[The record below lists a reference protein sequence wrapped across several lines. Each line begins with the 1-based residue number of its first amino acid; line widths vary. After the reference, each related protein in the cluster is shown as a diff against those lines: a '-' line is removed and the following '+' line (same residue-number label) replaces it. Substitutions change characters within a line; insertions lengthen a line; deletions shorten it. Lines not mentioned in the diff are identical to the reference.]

1 MPVTISYDLQTNDN
15 NDRNYVRSMLERFHW
30 RRLGGSVFR
39 YEGVEDAAGDLQED
53 WLNHVAPALM
63 FMRSY
68 AIQHGIT
75 FRFFTLDAQS
85 VAFVD
90 HSDAGLPF
98 GLQPQTGAQIV
109 FADPTNQQSS
119 QQTIRDF
126 IDAGTAATA

>member
-1 MPVTISYDLQTNDN
+1 MPVTISYDLVTQDG
-15 NDRNYVRSMLERFHW
+15 NDRSYIRSMLERFHW

-39 YEGVEDAAGDLQED
+39 YDGVEDTNGDLHED

-68 AIQHGIT
+68 ALNHGVT

-85 VAFVD
+85 VAFID

-98 GLQPQTGAQIV
+98 GTQPQAGPNVNLIA
-109 FADPTNQQSS
+109 PTNVQSS
-119 QQTIRDF
+119 EQRIRDF
-126 IDAGTAATA
+126 IDASTGAA